1 MTMNMMKMTMNM
13 MMMMMTM
20 GRVSA
25 RPSSLADESHQT
37 LWLPI
42 VSTQSHLCQRI
53 HLIGIIII
61 IIVIILNIIINE
73 RSHHPLTELESIM
86 MIVSESRK
94 GKWNWKLIFFLF
106 VFSLVYTQSSHQCE
120 YNMMIVRPVHMSKH
134 PTCKHCN
141 SGLNDE
147 HRKSMWRFS

>member
-1 MTMNMMKMTMNM
+1 MSSLNAIAVLAVNDADDDLAEEEDAFDNV
-13 MMMMMTM
+13 
-20 GRVSA
+20 GDGDHHDHDDDDGNNHDHDGHDDDDEGGNSA

-73 RSHHPLTELESIM
+73 RSHHPSTELESIM

-94 GKWNWKLIFFLF
+94 GK
-106 VFSLVYTQSSHQCE
+106 
-120 YNMMIVRPVHMSKH
+120 
-134 PTCKHCN
+134 
-141 SGLNDE
+141 
-147 HRKSMWRFS
+147 

>member
-1 MTMNMMKMTMNM
+1 MSSLNAIAVLAVNDADDDIAEEEDAFDNV
-13 MMMMMTM
+13 
-20 GRVSA
+20 GDGDHHDHDDDDGNNHDHDGHDDDDEGGNSA

-53 HLIGIIII
+53 HLIGRITV
-61 IIVIILNIIINE
+61 IVIILNIIINE

-94 GKWNWKLIFFLF
+94 GK
-106 VFSLVYTQSSHQCE
+106 
-120 YNMMIVRPVHMSKH
+120 
-134 PTCKHCN
+134 
-141 SGLNDE
+141 
-147 HRKSMWRFS
+147 